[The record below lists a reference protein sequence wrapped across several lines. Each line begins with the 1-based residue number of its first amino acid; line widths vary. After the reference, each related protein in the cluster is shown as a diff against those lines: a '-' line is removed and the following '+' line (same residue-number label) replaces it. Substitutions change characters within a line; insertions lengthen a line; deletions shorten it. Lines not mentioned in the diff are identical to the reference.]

1 MSIRRNGNNQFKRA
15 FKDNKI
21 GGITDAKNP
30 ATLAFINEP
39 QKFTIVRDPLTK
51 YAFIQILPN
60 RRQKQTD
67 RMQLRKF
74 HGYRIVAEE
83 YQECFQDNKWNK

>member
-1 MSIRRNGNNQFKRA
+1 MSVCKNGNNQYKRA

-30 ATLAFINEP
+30 TNLAFINEP
-39 QKFTIVRDPLTK
+39 QKFTIVRDPITK
-51 YAFIQILPN
+51 FAYVQILPN

-74 HGYRIVAEE
+74 HGYRIVGE
-83 YQECFQDNKWNK
+83 D